1 MLMQEVVERWR
12 GLGRGLLLSLSLLSV
27 PVLTVALLP
36 LPAHGQVAGE
46 RKVITRIEPDYPDTL
61 KRLYIGGVVRIEAV
75 VAPDGTVEST
85 QLVGG
90 NPILGQTAMRAI
102 KQWKYAQ
109 ANIKEKLIVKLEF
122 DPHR

>member
-1 MLMQEVVERWR
+1 MLMREIVERWR
-12 GLGRGLLLSLSLLSV
+12 GLGRVFRALNLLPV
-27 PVLTVALLP
+27 PVFTIALLA
-36 LPAHGQVAGE
+36 LPALGQVPAE
-46 RKVITRIEPDYPDTL
+46 RKVITRTEPDYPDTL

-109 ANIKEKLIVKLEF
+109 ASAKEKVIVKLEF

>member
-1 MLMQEVVERWR
+1 MLMQEILGRWR
-12 GLGRGLLLSLSLLSV
+12 GRGRALLFLSLFPV
-27 PVLTVALLP
+27 PALTVTLLT
-36 LPAHGQVAGE
+36 LPAHGQVAAE
-46 RKVITRIEPDYPDTL
+46 RKVITRTEPDYPDTL

-109 ANIKEKLIVKLEF
+109 ASTKEKLIVKLEF